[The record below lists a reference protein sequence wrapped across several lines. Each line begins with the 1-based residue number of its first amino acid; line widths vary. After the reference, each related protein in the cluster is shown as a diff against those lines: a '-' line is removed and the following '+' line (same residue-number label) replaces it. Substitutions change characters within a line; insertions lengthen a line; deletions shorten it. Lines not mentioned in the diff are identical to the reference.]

1 MGGRTLRSVHEAVS
15 WLFFSICWVCV
26 LFFYL
31 HPRLRG
37 LCALLHLCF
46 FCCQTVLCMRALNPF
61 KAEHGFQLTLRQTGR
76 CKLSRVSHAVVHKCL
91 FRIRHRNQGC
101 ISRATHITDSTRPPV
116 ASCLAVILSIHMT
129 SSPLHVSF
137 TACDGCYVLR
147 ELWSNVSMLM
157 FVLQLPSGTHDRTG
171 DMHIGTYLSL

>member
-26 LFFYL
+26 LFFYP

-61 KAEHGFQLTLRQTGR
+61 KAEHGFQLTHRQTGH
-76 CKLSRVSHAVVHKCL
+76 CKLSRVSMSLFTCACL
-91 FRIRHRNQGC
+91 RIRHRNQGC
-101 ISRATHITDSTRPPV
+101 ISRATHITDSTRSPV

-129 SSPLHVSF
+129 SSRLHVSL
-137 TACDGCYVLR
+137 TACDGCYVLH
-147 ELWSNVSMLM
+147 EVWSNVSMLV
-157 FVLQLPSGTHDRTG
+157 FVLQLPSGTHDCTG
-171 DMHIGTYLSL
+171 DMHLGTYLPL